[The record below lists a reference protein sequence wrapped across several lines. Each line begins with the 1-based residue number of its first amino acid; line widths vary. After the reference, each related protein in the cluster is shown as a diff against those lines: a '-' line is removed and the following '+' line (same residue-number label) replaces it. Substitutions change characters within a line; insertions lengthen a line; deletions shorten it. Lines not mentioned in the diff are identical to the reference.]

1 MYRNARRWT
10 SRSLLVDSLVSR
22 WLTAGG
28 EPRPRKPGERREDS
42 AQLAASVQTADG
54 NKYGTLADNPH
65 NNAALDEHDAEHR
78 VSVIG
83 DPDGRAD
90 ITRVSPPL
98 PDAFTTISEMGI
110 RHDEIAASL
119 LPAHTP
125 GFAGFER
132 NAKGVAFGAQPSLY
146 HASAGMSLI
155 GDDPL
160 ASYLS
165 QSPAPS
171 VSGQGSAAVTG
182 ERAHSGKVV
191 ILESSPSAQATAQH
205 AGANSLAF
213 GMPFGVCGCG
223 YYTSPTRILD
233 WAHGG
238 SMLQPDGQLPGTRL
252 TEGPDY
258 AATIKRAIGA
268 SVSDPL
274 LDRNLSPLSGWRGTA
289 TWTDSTILNGSLPG
303 GGEIGTGTGTTK
315 GIGSLSG
322 SVTTPPST
330 QRSLT
335 TQNLAA
341 AAAAA
346 SNAIVLEN
354 QKQGNPESEWGIDGA
369 GSTNIEGFATDIS
382 VDNGKTVSFKINT
395 NSNNYR
401 IDIYRLG
408 YYGGMGARKVATMQH
423 TGVQNQPS
431 PLRNAT
437 TGTVDAGNWAVSA
450 SWTVPDDAVS
460 GVYIA
465 KLVRQDGT
473 SGENQIPFI
482 VRDDD
487 SHSDIVFQTADETWQ
502 AYNGWGGANF
512 YGGNG
517 PATGQGAGRAY
528 ACLL

>member
-10 SRSLLVDSLVSR
+10 SRSLLVDSLLPG
-22 WLTAGG
+22 WLTFGG
-28 EPRPRKPGERREDS
+28 KGRPRKPTERHEDS

-54 NKYGTLADNPH
+54 NKYGTLADNPY
-65 NNAALDEHDAEHR
+65 NNATLDEHDAEHG
-78 VSVIG
+78 VSVIS
-83 DPDGRAD
+83 DADGGAAD

-98 PDAFTTISEMGI
+98 PDPSTTISEMGV

-119 LPAHTP
+119 LPAHTA

-146 HASAGMSLI
+146 HTSAGMSLI

-171 VSGQGSAAVTG
+171 VSGQDSTAVTG

-238 SMLQPDGQLPGTRL
+238 SMLQQDGQLPGTRL

-274 LDRNLSPLSGWRGTA
+274 LDRSLSPLSGWRGTA
-289 TWTDSTILNGSLPG
+289 TWTNSTILNGSLPG
-303 GGEIGTGTGTTK
+303 GGEMGTGTATTK
-315 GIGSLSG
+315 GIDRK
-322 SVTTPPST
+322 SV
-330 QRSLT
+330 
-335 TQNLAA
+335 
-341 AAAAA
+341 
-346 SNAIVLEN
+346 V
-354 QKQGNPESEWGIDGA
+354 
-369 GSTNIEGFATDIS
+369 
-382 VDNGKTVSFKINT
+382 
-395 NSNNYR
+395 
-401 IDIYRLG
+401 
-408 YYGGMGARKVATMQH
+408 
-423 TGVQNQPS
+423 
-431 PLRNAT
+431 
-437 TGTVDAGNWAVSA
+437 
-450 SWTVPDDAVS
+450 
-460 GVYIA
+460 
-465 KLVRQDGT
+465 
-473 SGENQIPFI
+473 
-482 VRDDD
+482 
-487 SHSDIVFQTADETWQ
+487 
-502 AYNGWGGANF
+502 
-512 YGGNG
+512 
-517 PATGQGAGRAY
+517 
-528 ACLL
+528 